1 MKKLSLLL
9 LILFGTLLAN
19 PKGEIVLF
27 EEGWE
32 THPEDPSATPD
43 NENWKTIIHPNGRP
57 FNIWSMPHSGTRCVI
72 HTTAGITS
80 GKPRDWMICKKP
92 LVIPAMGGKLS
103 YFVQATKPQNYEVRV
118 STTSYADTNNF
129 SNFLFNA
136 ATTSGSWEEKV
147 FDLTPFAGQTIYIAW
162 KRKGPYGMA
171 NGTGWFI
178 DDIKMV
184 GYTQDQEGPECKM
197 VYGNY
202 AYNGK
207 PMYLAAKI
215 ADQTAVDSVYAVST
229 INGITSALIIMQ
241 RNSMDS
247 TIYNVELPYTENV
260 SSGSVRFL
268 TKDKLNNHGTSI
280 DYTIG
285 WGNILLS
292 ENFENEFPPQ
302 GWQNNGWKQS
312 QQFGANDS
320 KAAYSSFMYD
330 GVMSTYPVNLTENS
344 KLSFWIANRYLSVT
358 GGGKVVGEDSIFCD
372 ISSDQG
378 ASWQNL
384 MVYSP
389 ETPDVQHYKMEF
401 DLSPVTGYE
410 VLFRWRHSTNGS
422 MNAEG
427 ALIDSVLVYSSN
439 VGISGNE
446 LVINKAEITG
456 SYPNPFNNTTSV
468 SYQLNQ
474 AGEMKLAVYNAKGE
488 MVKTIFNGQRNAG
501 IYQSTFNADG
511 LNSGLYF
518 YRLTTATGISTRKV
532 ILVK

>member
-9 LILFGTLLAN
+9 LVIFGTLLAN

-57 FNIWSMPHSGTRCVI
+57 FTIWGYSHAGTRCVA
-72 HTTAGITS
+72 HTTAGTTS

-92 LVIPAMGGKLS
+92 IAIPAHGGRLS
-103 YFVQATKPQNYEVRV
+103 YFIQASKPQNYEVRV
-118 STTSYADTNNF
+118 STTSFADTNNF
-129 SNFLFNA
+129 NNFLFNA

-215 ADQTAVDSVYAVST
+215 ADQTAVDSIYAVQT
-229 INGITSALIIMQ
+229 INGTASAPIPMQ
-241 RNSMDS
+241 KNSQDS
-247 TIYNVELPYTENV
+247 TIYNVVLPYTENV
-260 SSGSVRFL
+260 TSGSVRFL
-268 TKDKLNNHGTSI
+268 TKDKLNNHGTSAEFS
-280 DYTIG
+280 IG

-292 ENFENEFPPQ
+292 ENFENEFPPA

-312 QQFGANDS
+312 QKFGANDS

-330 GVMSTYPVNLTENS
+330 GVLTTHPINLTENS
-344 KLSFWIANRYLSVT
+344 KLTFWVANRYFSVT
-358 GGGKVVGEDSIFCD
+358 GGGKVVGEDSVFCE

-378 ASWQNL
+378 SNWQPL

-389 ETPDVQHYKMEF
+389 ETPDLQHYKMEF
-401 DLSPVTGYE
+401 DLSPATGSE
-410 VLFRWRHSTNGS
+410 VLFRWRHSTNAT
-422 MNAEG
+422 MDAEG
-427 ALIDSVLVYSSN
+427 ALIDSVLIYSDN
-439 VGISGNE
+439 VGIDQSNTA
-446 LVINKAEITG
+446 IKSSEITE
-456 SYPNPFNNTTSV
+456 SYPNPFNNSTVVNYNIT
-468 SYQLNQ
+468 Q
-474 AGEMKLAVYNAKGE
+474 AGEIKLAVYNAKGE
-488 MVKTIFNGQRNAG
+488 IVRTLFNGRVNAG
-501 IYQSTFNADG
+501 VYNSTFNADG

-518 YRLTTATGISTRKV
+518 YRLTTPAGISTRKV
-532 ILVK
+532 MLVK